1 MIFNSSVRRAA
12 VFCGVAVVQ
21 AGLLF
26 GMATS
31 SAPREATGAAP
42 VIQLSLVPFA
52 PPVVSARETVK
63 AADEPE
69 AAEAR
74 SVPHGAEVQP
84 AFQAPV
90 RIARSA
96 EVPPVVLP
104 AHAAER
110 PGAPDAAPSLTAR
123 VAASGLGPRDPAPSA
138 GPLQGAGATRADDAY
153 AAEVIAWLERHK
165 GRPARSIEG
174 EAVLSFVIDRRGRLR
189 STQVL
194 KTSGHPAVRGLAM
207 DALHAADPFPR
218 APSTVTWRSK
228 RILVRLAYQPR

>member
-1 MIFNSSVRRAA
+1 MISNALVQRVAI
-12 VFCGVAVVQ
+12 FCGVAVVQ
-21 AGLLF
+21 AGLLY

-31 SAPREATGAAP
+31 TAPREATGAAP
-42 VIQLSLVPFA
+42 VIQLSLVPFT
-52 PPVVSARETVK
+52 PPVVSAREADE

-84 AFQAPV
+84 AFHAPV
-90 RIARSA
+90 RVARRA

-104 AHAAER
+104 AYALEHS
-110 PGAPDAAPSLTAR
+110 GAPDAAPSAAAR
-123 VAASGLGPRDPAPSA
+123 VSASAPASRDPAPPA
-138 GPLQGAGATRADDAY
+138 GTLAGAGAAPDDDAY

-165 GRPARSIEG
+165 GRPAGSIEG
-174 EAVLSFVIDRRGRLR
+174 EAVLSFVVDRRGRLR
-189 STQVL
+189 STEVL
-194 KTSGHPAVRGLAM
+194 KISGHPAVRGLAM

-228 RILVRLAYQPR
+228 RILVRLAYQSR